1 MNGEGR
7 ISVGGAGLNRTWP
20 PEPKTQNTSPV
31 GAYHGRTIKAL
42 PPSRYLFLDNPQTVD
57 RKRPSMDL
65 SSRRVE
71 LSVKPAVN
79 YVIQAARQEAGNV
92 SEPKD
97 DIQESSPAEPA
108 VTSTPEQLLGD
119 PVYKVAKPA
128 LQRSNSEPDM
138 NTFLAKEGKQLRS
151 RRASADGIAPS
162 KPKRRFSDIARNI
175 KAAQAAAAAISKGN
189 DKLSSHVLIGLD
201 KVASYENQGIPR
213 SYLEKTQAV
222 ADKEGTIIAIR
233 PVELIC
239 RTLIEEGAESKG
251 LNIKGKSSNWGP
263 MAGYIPYKQ
272 QFSKVASIKDP
283 SARAAEVEKYNAK
296 NVTSVAD
303 GHATVEHLNLSQRR
317 MDELESMGI
326 LHSFQAIPPA
336 EGYEKAVS
344 FVSNPKGREDGCMF
358 EAHQRTDGKWDIF
371 SIEETGREKL
381 VVIPKTADF
390 DLLFAFTPYDQV
402 DLGGVDRM
410 HAFDQNLG
418 IYSDRDLQL
427 IQAMNAEFD
436 RGEGKDMVHH
446 GADTSNPVTDME
458 ANFPATIA
466 IPKSMLGNMGIYTD
480 SPILIKTYD
489 EMVKLFRTM
498 RDSGIKVASNPL
510 WENMMSVVKERF
522 NEKMDFFERRSS
534 LPPSPPP
541 SPPPT
546 P

>member
-1 MNGEGR
+1 MSGEGS
-7 ISVGGAGLNRTWP
+7 ISVGGAGVGRILHA
-20 PEPKTQNTSPV
+20 EPKTQSPSPT
-31 GAYHGRTIKAL
+31 GAYHGRAVRAL
-42 PPSRYLFLDNPQTVD
+42 PPSRYLFLDNPQVVE
-57 RKRPSMDL
+57 RKRPDTDL

-71 LSVKPAVN
+71 LSVKPATN
-79 YVIQAARQEAGNV
+79 YVIPVASQAATQV
-92 SEPKD
+92 SEPKVD
-97 DIQESSPAEPA
+97 TLENSPAEPA
-108 VTSTPEQLLGD
+108 APTSEQLLGD
-119 PVYKVAKPA
+119 PVYKLAKPT
-128 LQRSNSEPDM
+128 LERSYSEP
-138 NTFLAKEGKQLRS
+138 NINPFLAKEGRQLRS
-151 RRASADGIAPS
+151 RRSSADNIAPS
-162 KPKRRFSDIARNI
+162 KPKRRFGDIA
-175 KAAQAAAAAISKGN
+175 KSVKTAQAVATASSKGN
-189 DKLSSHVLIGLD
+189 DKLSNHVLIGLD

-213 SYLEKTQAV
+213 SYLEKAQAV
-222 ADKEGTIIAIR
+222 ADREGTIIGIR

-263 MAGYIPYKQ
+263 MAGYIPYDQ

-283 SARAAEVEKYNAK
+283 AARAAAVEKYNAK
-296 NVTSVAD
+296 NMTSVAD

-326 LHSFQAIPPA
+326 LHSFQPIPPA
-336 EGYEKAVS
+336 EGYAKAVS
-344 FVSNPKGREDGCMF
+344 FVSDPKGTEDGRMF

-381 VVIPKTADF
+381 MVIPKTADF
-390 DLLFAFTPYDQV
+390 DLLFAFTSYDQV
-402 DLGGVDRM
+402 DLGGADRM

-418 IYSDRDLQL
+418 IYSDRDLKL
-427 IQAMNAEFD
+427 IQAMNTEFD

-446 GADTSNPVTDME
+446 GADTRNPVTDME

-466 IPKSMLGNMGIYTD
+466 IPESMLGNMGIYTD

-489 EMVKLFRTM
+489 ELVKLFRTM
-498 RDSGIKVASNPL
+498 RDSGVRVDSNPL
-510 WENMMSVVKERF
+510 WENMMDVVKERF

-541 SPPPT
+541 T